1 VVIIKT
7 KAIKIKRRE
16 TFKKWVIEFTTKCVS
31 RERKKEAAQNKRER
45 ERERESKERERER
58 VKREKKE
65 TRK

>member
-45 ERERESKERERER
+45 ERERESKERER
-58 VKREKKE
+58 VKRE
-65 TRK
+65 

>member
-1 VVIIKT
+1 VAIIKT

-16 TFKKWVIEFTTKCVS
+16 TFKKWVIELTTKCVS

-45 ERERESKERERER
+45 ERERESKERER

>member
-16 TFKKWVIEFTTKCVS
+16 TFKKWVIELTTKCVS

-45 ERERESKERERER
+45 ERERKQRERERKQRERERE
-58 VKREKKE
+58 
-65 TRK
+65 

>member
-1 VVIIKT
+1 VIIKT

-31 RERKKEAAQNKRER
+31 RERKKEAAKNKRER

-58 VKREKKE
+58 E
-65 TRK
+65 

>member
-1 VVIIKT
+1 VIIKT

-16 TFKKWVIEFTTKCVS
+16 TFKKWVIELTTKCVIV
-31 RERKKEAAQNKRER
+31 EKEKKKRHRTRER
-45 ERERESKERERER
+45 ERERESKERER